1 MPVDHYE
8 NFPVASFMLPAR
20 LRAAVTDIYWF
31 AREADDIADE
41 GDCSPAERI
50 AALDAR
56 ERELDR
62 IAGNAPPW
70 TPLFVRLAEHIRE
83 HHLPLQLFRDLLD
96 AFRQDVTKHRYADFG
111 EVMSYCRRSANPV
124 GRLLLHLF
132 RETTPR
138 SLALSDGICSS
149 LQLVN
154 FLQDVAADYRRG
166 RVYLAQDELAR
177 HRLDDSTI
185 AAGEATPAWCAF
197 MGEQTERAR
206 RIMTAGAPL
215 GSVLRGRAGF
225 EVRMIVAGGLRILE
239 KLAAVEGDIFHR
251 RPTLGLLDWPR
262 IFIRA
267 AVR

>member
-8 NFPVASFMLPAR
+8 NFPVASFVLPAR

-41 GDCSPAERI
+41 GDHSAADRI
-50 AALDAR
+50 AGLDAR

-62 IAGNAPPW
+62 IASGTRPL
-70 TPLFVRLAEHIRE
+70 TPLFERLAGHVRE
-83 HHLPLQLFRDLLD
+83 HDLPIQLFRDLLD
-96 AFRQDVTKHRYADFG
+96 AFRQDVTKHRYSDFG

-132 RETTPR
+132 QETTPR

-154 FLQDVAADYRRG
+154 FLQDVSSDYRRG

-177 HRLDDSTI
+177 HRLDDSAI
-185 AAGEATPAWCAF
+185 AAGKATPAWCTF
-197 MGEQTERAR
+197 MGEQVERAR

-225 EVRMIVAGGLRILE
+225 EVRMIVAGGLRVLE
-239 KLAAVEGDIFHR
+239 KLAAVEGDVFHR
-251 RPTLGLLDWPR
+251 RPTLGVLDWPR
-262 IFIRA
+262 IIVRA
-267 AVR
+267 VLR